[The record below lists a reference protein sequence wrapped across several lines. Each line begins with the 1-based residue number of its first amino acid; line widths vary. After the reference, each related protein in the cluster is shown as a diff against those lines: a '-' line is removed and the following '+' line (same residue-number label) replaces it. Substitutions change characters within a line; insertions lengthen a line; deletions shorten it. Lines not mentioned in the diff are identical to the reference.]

1 MKWFNDLKIGTKLM
15 TSFVIVIAIFGI
27 AMIYQ
32 ISVLGSLGVLQDEGQ
47 QRGVAA
53 TAVKQIEMQLDE
65 AYNVMADGIINRDMA
80 EIHKEFNRVK
90 TEAQKSKED
99 IRALVDTPEEKSHA
113 EVYVANLDAMLNLME
128 HEVYPILD
136 RPGGIDFKKLTPI
149 DAKIDVVRGA
159 AGAALGFI
167 ENSLIKENVAGDVRF
182 DNERHQAMVTLMII
196 SILATIIGVGFG
208 IIISRLITKP
218 LAQGVAM
225 MDELSKAHLDTRL
238 HLKRKDEIGVLT
250 HSMDEFADA
259 LQGVVKNLH
268 TIADGDMTIEV
279 KKLDDKD
286 EIAPAMINIVAT
298 LRALVAESSMLT
310 KAAVEGRLQ
319 TRGDA
324 TKFKGGFRNIVEG
337 VNQTLDG
344 VVVPIADVMTAVET
358 MAGGD
363 MRYRMTNEYQGEYR
377 KLKDTIN
384 ALGESLD
391 KALTDVTEAVAATAS
406 ASSEISSSTE
416 QMAAGA
422 QEQTQQAA
430 EVASAVEEMSKTII
444 ETTRN
449 ASEAAQTARQAGVSA
464 KEGGHVVMETMEG
477 MKRIAEVVKQSAA
490 TVQELGKSSDQIGEI
505 VQVIDDIADQTNLL
519 ALNAAIEAARAGEQG
534 RGFAVVA
541 DEVRKLAERTTKA
554 TKEIASMIKQIQK
567 DTTGAV
573 ESMNRGT
580 IEVEKG
586 RTLAEQSSVSLKEI
600 IAGAEKV
607 VDVVTQVAAASEE
620 QSTASEQISKNI
632 EAISSVTQES
642 AAGTQQIAR
651 AAEDLNR
658 LTTNLHD
665 LLGQFTISGGAR
677 HEEQAKAPA
686 HAKRKMLN

>member
-1 MKWFNDLKIGTKLM
+1 MQWFNDLKIGTKLI
-15 TSFVIVIAIFGI
+15 TSFIIVIAIFGT
-27 AMIYQ
+27 AMFYQ

-47 QRGVAA
+47 KRGLDAS
-53 TAVKQIEMQLDE
+53 AVKQIEMQLDE
-65 AYNVMADGIINRDMA
+65 AYNVMADGVINRAMA
-80 EIHKEFNRVK
+80 ENHKEFDRVK
-90 TEAQKSKED
+90 AEAQKAKED
-99 IRALVDTPEEKSHA
+99 IRTLVDTPEEKSHA
-113 EVYVANLDAMLNLME
+113 EAYVSNMDAMLNIME
-128 HEVYPILD
+128 NEIYPILD
-136 RPGGIDFKKLTPI
+136 SPGEIDFKKLTPI
-149 DAKIDVVRGA
+149 DAKIDIVRGNA
-159 AGAALGFI
+159 DAALGFI
-167 ENSLIKENVAGDVRF
+167 ANSLMKENVAGDERF
-182 DNERHQAMVTLMII
+182 DEERQKATLALMVI
-196 SILATIIGVGFG
+196 SLFAAVAGLGFG

-225 MDELSKAHLDTRL
+225 MDELSKAHLGTRL
-238 HLKRKDEIGVLT
+238 HLNRKDEIGVLT
-250 HSMDEFADA
+250 HSMDGFADV

-268 TIADGDMTIEV
+268 TIADGDLNV
-279 KKLDDKD
+279 DVRKLDDKD
-286 EIAPAMINIVAT
+286 EIAPAMINIVNT
-298 LRALVAESSMLT
+298 LRALIAEAGMLT

-319 TRGDA
+319 TRGDVL
-324 TKFKGGFRNIVEG
+324 KFKGGYRNIVEG

-344 VVVPIADVMTAVET
+344 VVVPIGDVMNAVET

-363 MRYRMTNEYQGEYR
+363 MQHRMTKDYQGDYR
-377 KLKDTIN
+377 KLKDSIN
-384 ALGESLD
+384 RLGESLD

-422 QEQTQQAA
+422 QEQTQQAT

-449 ASEAAQTARQAGVSA
+449 ASEAANTAKQAGVSA
-464 KEGGHVVMETMEG
+464 KEGGRVVMETMEG
-477 MKRIAEVVKQSAA
+477 MKRIAEVVRLSAE
-490 TVQELGKSSDQIGEI
+490 TVQALGKSSDQIGEI

-554 TKEIASMIKQIQK
+554 TKEIASMIRQIQK

-580 IEVEKG
+580 MEVEKG
-586 RTLAEQSSVSLKEI
+586 RLLAEQSSVSLREI
-600 IAGAEKV
+600 IDGAEKV
-607 VDVVTQVAAASEE
+607 VDVVMQVAAASEE

-658 LTTNLHD
+658 LTMNLQE
-665 LLGQFTISGGAR
+665 LLGQFTISGGGL
-677 HEEQAKAPA
+677 HEERGKAPV
-686 HAKRKMLN
+686 HAKKKRLT